1 MEEYLKFFDKFC
13 ISDLEELPE
22 SIRKK
27 QEITNV
33 KDFCKE
39 IKPQFKELIS
49 CYFKNKKRFEK
60 LSIDLG
66 RKLYEKGISIALI
79 VDAVNTILFK
89 IINYINPE
97 HLPKNL
103 IEQANQL
110 MEEFMN
116 FIALGFILELLPEK
130 KKKLE
135 QTFNTTPCRD
145 LVNQFS
151 YIEKV
156 FGEGKPLFKE
166 ANDCPV
172 TDYMK
177 DLGFRIACNKLKICE
192 EIEKT
197 HHLLHTYFKLFKV
210 YYDKKRYLPIYLILI
225 TIYFLFEKL
234 GEMFRSVESAKKNI
248 SIEELISFILT
259 EKKDIILFVLDPKEI
274 SFLNK
279 VFGYTIGDKVFF
291 FLMEKLIALIPP
303 GKEQA
308 IIKCI
313 QGAICVISENNSI
326 DYDKIFLEIKK
337 FLKEEFK
344 HLPIKLDVSGFL
356 LKFPK
361 EVDISQGKVLS
372 SIKFA
377 IRESKKNPENLFV
390 LDLKKLDNY
399 RKITIFKNFYEDL
412 VEKISSGKIGLVI
425 QGIYNLKTQKVSHYE
440 VFVRLRDSKGEV
452 IPAYEFI
459 DLIYEYRL
467 IDLLDIAVL
476 RKIIENAHLFYNKF
490 IFINISPRTF
500 KIVSSSEEVKKLTK
514 QMKKMGLK
522 FGFEITEQS
531 TIEDFDIIVDFFK
544 KTKLPILIDDFG
556 TGYSSFSHFVDFIE
570 RVPIKFLKIDG
581 SYVKKIVDS
590 GKAEKI
596 VKTVNGMAHSLNI
609 ETVAEFAENK
619 EIVDKLKK
627 LEVDY
632 GQGYFFEKPK
642 LIV

>member
-1 MEEYLKFFDKFC
+1 MEEYLKLFDNFC
-13 ISDLEELPE
+13 VSYLEELPE

-39 IKPQFKELIS
+39 IKPQFKELINS
-49 CYFKNKKRFEK
+49 YFKDKKRFEK

-66 RKLYEKGISIALI
+66 RKLYKKGISIALI
-79 VDAVNTILFK
+79 IDAVNTILFK
-89 IINYINPE
+89 IINYINTE
-97 HLPKNL
+97 HLPENL

-130 KKKLE
+130 KKKLK

-151 YIEKV
+151 DIEKV
-156 FGEGKPLFKE
+156 FGKEKLPFKE
-166 ANDCPV
+166 AKNCPI
-172 TDYMK
+172 TDYIK
-177 DLGFRIACNKLKICE
+177 DLGFRIACNKLEICE
-192 EIEKT
+192 EVEKT

-210 YYDKKRYLPIYLILI
+210 YYDKKRYLPLYLILI

-234 GEMFRSVESAKKNI
+234 GEMFRSIESAKKNI

-259 EKKDIILFVLDPKEI
+259 EEKDIVLFVLDPKEI

-279 VFGYTIGDKVFF
+279 VFGYTIGDKVFS
-291 FLMEKLIALIPP
+291 FLMEKLIDLIPP

-308 IIKCI
+308 IIKCL
-313 QGAICVISENNSI
+313 QGAICVISKNNSI
-326 DYDKIFLEIKK
+326 EYEKIFSEVKK
-337 FLKEEFK
+337 SLRLEFK
-344 HLPIKLDVSGFL
+344 HLPIKLDISGFL
-356 LKFPK
+356 LKFPYKLNISK
-361 EVDISQGKVLS
+361 EEILS

-377 IRESKKNPENLFV
+377 IRESKKNTKSLFV

-412 VEKISSGKIGLVI
+412 VEKISSGKIGLAI
-425 QGIYNLKTQKVSHYE
+425 QGIYNLKTQNVSHYE

-500 KIVSSSEEVKKLTK
+500 KIVSSFEEVKKLTR
-514 QMKKMGLK
+514 QMKNIGLK

-531 TIEDFDIIVDFFK
+531 TIEDFDVIVDFFK
-544 KTKLPILIDDFG
+544 KTKVPISIDDFG

-627 LEVDY
+627 LGVDY